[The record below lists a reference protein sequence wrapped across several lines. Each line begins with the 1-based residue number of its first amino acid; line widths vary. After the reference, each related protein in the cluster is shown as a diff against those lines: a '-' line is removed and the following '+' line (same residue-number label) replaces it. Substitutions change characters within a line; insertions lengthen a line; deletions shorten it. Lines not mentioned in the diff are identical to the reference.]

1 MKILYIHQY
10 FNTPNMPGSTRSYE
24 FAKRLVKRG
33 DTVYMVT
40 SNWQGRSSVSF
51 SNISGIN
58 IYWAPV
64 RYTNKMNYVARIFS
78 YFAYL
83 WYVLT
88 LGMKLKYDLIIASST
103 PLTVAM
109 PAIILKIIK
118 RAKLVFEIRD
128 LWPQLPIAIGV
139 LKSSILKNMALYL
152 EQKVYTY
159 SDQIIVLSPGMA
171 TELNG
176 KVHNRKLSVITNL
189 SDLHRFQIPAK
200 EGIKFRENFP
210 EIANNPL
217 VLYAG
222 AFGRINRVSYLVEIA
237 GEIKKINPHIRFL
250 LAGDGYEKER
260 LVEHA
265 KELNLLNNT
274 LFITDYFPKDQMP
287 KLLSA
292 STITTSFFIDLK
304 EMEHNSA
311 NKFFDGLAAG
321 KPIMINYGGWQA
333 DLLMEHKAGFI
344 IPNNNSLEAAKILN
358 DVIIDDNS
366 LQEMGQAAR
375 SLANRFDIDTN
386 YAKFKTV
393 VDRAHLA

>member
-1 MKILYIHQY
+1 
-10 FNTPNMPGSTRSYE
+10 
-24 FAKRLVKRG
+24 
-33 DTVYMVT
+33 
-40 SNWQGRSSVSF
+40 
-51 SNISGIN
+51 
-58 IYWAPV
+58 
-64 RYTNKMNYVARIFS
+64 MNYFARIFS

-109 PAIILKIIK
+109 PAIILKTIK

-152 EQKVYTY
+152 EQKVYTN

-200 EGIKFRENFP
+200 KGIKFRENFP

-237 GEIKKINPHIRFL
+237 GEIIKINPHIRFL

-304 EMEHNSA
+304 EMEYNSA

-333 DLLMEHKAGFI
+333 DLLLEHKAGFI
-344 IPNNNSLEAAKILN
+344 IPNNNSLKAAKILN

-366 LQEMGQAAR
+366 LQAMSQAAR

-393 VDRAHLA
+393 IDRAHLA